1 MLIYENYG
9 FGKWREGFGT
19 VRASGGDNAGGSE
32 MLCVGLTRE
41 WIGGV
46 SPTLTGDHENRI
58 TDYTSVAVHPRTT
71 GALCANSHPGSYTGQ
86 DAFNDMIPVVP
97 GKPPRKYIVR
107 RLTPL
112 ECCRLQGYP
121 TSKYV
126 DVEEMTKDE
135 YIAWNIST
143 GKIIVDAETGKVYT
157 TRGPGGKTLKEPK
170 ELTGTIVN
178 GYRVVSIR
186 NGDIKMQCRVNRVVW
201 ISRNGVP
208 SEEKCV
214 DHINNDKLDNRIQ
227 NLQLLTAKENS
238 QKAKAD
244 GLYKT
249 GENNPSS
256 KLTEMQRKEI
266 AYLFATSDF
275 SVKELIEKYGICKSR
290 LYQIVKEESWTQNI
304 SFDALSQEQVDQ
316 LDQIRK
322 TWADVNDKK
331 YKPCKDMDS
340 LRKWFE
346 GLRTDSAEYKA
357 YGNSLAIP
365 CSYDVIR
372 RVANAIRKGE

>member
-32 MLCVGLTRE
+32 MFCVGLTRE

-58 TDYTSVAVHPRTT
+58 TDYTAVAVHPRTT

-86 DAFNDMIPVVP
+86 DAFNDMLPVVP

-121 TSKYV
+121 
-126 DVEEMTKDE
+126 
-135 YIAWNIST
+135 
-143 GKIIVDAETGKVYT
+143 
-157 TRGPGGKTLKEPK
+157 
-170 ELTGTIVN
+170 
-178 GYRVVSIR
+178 
-186 NGDIKMQCRVNRVVW
+186 
-201 ISRNGVP
+201 
-208 SEEKCV
+208 
-214 DHINNDKLDNRIQ
+214 
-227 NLQLLTAKENS
+227 
-238 QKAKAD
+238 D
-244 GLYKT
+244 GW
-249 GENNPSS
+249 
-256 KLTEMQRKEI
+256 TE
-266 AYLFATSDF
+266 
-275 SVKELIEKYGICKSR
+275 
-290 LYQIVKEESWTQNI
+290 NI
-304 SFDALSQEQVDQ
+304 SFDALSQEQFDQ
-316 LDQIRK
+316 LESIRK
-322 TWADVNDKK
+322 TWADVNNKK
-331 YKPCKDMDS
+331 YKPCKDRDA